1 MRTEQQDTSGPLA
14 VPVPAGQR
22 RWVPPAVQRRLVSPP
37 RWWQEFLFVAVC
49 YSIYTLIRDELPN
62 DRLDALSRAQDIFN
76 LERAIHINP
85 ELAINRFLAH
95 IHWLVIPANYYY
107 ATTHFVVTICVLCW
121 LYFRHPLRYRA
132 MRTVLFLTTG
142 LALIGFWLY
151 PLAPPRML
159 TGDGFV
165 DTVVKFHTWGGWGSS
180 AVAKASNQFAAM
192 PSLHLAWALWCGV
205 TIALVARHRWVKVAG
220 ALYPAVTLFVILGT
234 ANHFV
239 ADAAAGVA
247 TFGLALAGQRL
258 LYGRV
263 VVLPSRRNPVMVGST
278 TSGASSTGK

>member
-1 MRTEQQDTSGPLA
+1 MRTQQDEGGVRANAPHL
-14 VPVPAGQR
+14 PAQR
-22 RWVPPAVQRRLVSPP
+22 RWIPPAVQRRLHRPP

-62 DRLDALSRAQDIFN
+62 DRVGALSRAQDIFN
-76 LERAIHINP
+76 FERAIHIDP
-85 ELAINRFLAH
+85 ELSINRFVAH
-95 IHWLVIPANYYY
+95 IHWLVIPTNYYY
-107 ATTHFVVTICVLCW
+107 ATTHFVVTIGVLCW

-159 TGDGFV
+159 TSDGFI
-165 DTVVKFHTWGGWGSS
+165 DTVVRFHTWGGWGSS

-205 TIALVARHRWVKVAG
+205 TIVLVASRRWVRALG
-220 ALYPAVTLFVILGT
+220 ALYPAVTLFVILAT

-239 ADAAAGVA
+239 VDAAAGVA
-247 TFGLALAGQRL
+247 TFGLAFAGQRF
-258 LYGRV
+258 LYGRPAA
-263 VVLPSRRNPVMVGST
+263 LPSRRNPAIAGT
-278 TSGASSTGK
+278 TSSGASSTGK